1 VLTRLADH
9 AGRQI
14 NELRE
19 IASVEHEVI
28 DLLAGDGAG
37 EIGRSGF
44 DLGNGFA
51 GNFNCLRNSPDSELH
66 VNAGLFG
73 NVEYDLLYGEF
84 LKTLGSHDQIIGI
97 ARQTGYNV
105 CTVGVCSCGTCQA
118 ASDVGEDHLS
128 ANDRGAGFI
137 YDRAADIAGI
147 LSANGEK
154 NHYDD
159 HEDPEPQMRDIP
171 DSASLLQTTKVVR
184 HDKTSKEK
192 MGIGDDRNGW
202 K

>member
-1 VLTRLADH
+1 MERAGARLGFDFHGAGAISAILCAIVGSEDFEFGDGLRIRIDVQGSVASIIHVVAAIKLPVVVLGAAPIHAIGHVAVDADLGVVLTRLADH

-73 NVEYDLLYGEF
+73 NGEYDLLYGEF

-97 ARQTGYNV
+97 ARQTGNNV
-105 CTVGVCSCGTCQA
+105 CTVGV
-118 ASDVGEDHLS
+118 
-128 ANDRGAGFI
+128 
-137 YDRAADIAGI
+137 
-147 LSANGEK
+147 
-154 NHYDD
+154 
-159 HEDPEPQMRDIP
+159 
-171 DSASLLQTTKVVR
+171 
-184 HDKTSKEK
+184 
-192 MGIGDDRNGW
+192 
-202 K
+202 

>member
-1 VLTRLADH
+1 MERAGARLGFDFHGAGAISAILCAIVGSEDFEFGDGLRIRIHVQGSVASIIHVVAAIKLPVVVLGAAPIHAIGHVAVDADLGVVLTRLADH

-44 DLGNGFA
+44 DLGNG
-51 GNFNCLRNSPDSELH
+51 PDSELH

-97 ARQTGYNV
+97 ARQTGNNV
-105 CTVGVCSCGTCQA
+105 CTVGV
-118 ASDVGEDHLS
+118 
-128 ANDRGAGFI
+128 
-137 YDRAADIAGI
+137 
-147 LSANGEK
+147 
-154 NHYDD
+154 
-159 HEDPEPQMRDIP
+159 
-171 DSASLLQTTKVVR
+171 
-184 HDKTSKEK
+184 
-192 MGIGDDRNGW
+192 
-202 K
+202 